1 MTDECKNIDPTGFG
15 LLFVALVS
23 LPIAIACILGYCDVD
38 NHVGDYLND
47 LLKFAAIF
55 IVIAA
60 LASYKINS
68 NFGFT
73 VFALVG
79 LGVYFAGASGG
90 DLYINLTLG
99 LMYLVC
105 LVWSVRAGTP
115 KLLTCILLT
124 TALIFIF
131 GGLAGSDTH
140 SIFAL
145 LKGIVALANF
155 ALNLYLGY
163 ALVDGKIPVY

>member
-1 MTDECKNIDPTGFG
+1 MTDECKNLDPTGFG

-23 LPIAIACILGYCDVD
+23 LPIAFACILGYFDVD
-38 NHVGDYLND
+38 NDIGLYLGD
-47 LLKFAAIF
+47 LLMLAAIF
-55 IVIAA
+55 IVIASIA
-60 LASYKINS
+60 AYKANS

-79 LGVYFAGASGG
+79 LGVFFAGSCGG

-99 LMYLVC
+99 IMYLVA
-105 LVWSVRAGTP
+105 LVWSVRAGTA
-115 KLLTCILLT
+115 KTLTCILLT

-131 GGLAGSDTH
+131 GGLNANGSE
-140 SIFAL
+140 IALL

-155 ALNLYLGY
+155 VLTLYLGY
-163 ALVDGKIPVY
+163 ALVDGKVPVY

>member
-1 MTDECKNIDPTGFG
+1 MTDECTKIDPTGFG

-23 LPIAIACILGYCDVD
+23 LPIALYCILKYFDID
-38 NHVGDYLND
+38 NSIGLYLNQ
-47 LLKFAAIF
+47 LLIVAAVF
-55 IVIAA
+55 IVIAS
-60 LASYKINS
+60 LAAYKANS

-79 LGVYFAGASGG
+79 LGVFFAGFAGG

-99 LMYLVC
+99 IMYLVA
-105 LVWSVRAGTP
+105 LVWSIRAGTP
-115 KLLTCILLT
+115 KTLTCILLT

-131 GGLAGSDTH
+131 GGLYANGTE
-140 SIFAL
+140 IALL

-155 ALNLYLGY
+155 VLNLYLGF

>member
-23 LPIAIACILGYCDVD
+23 LPIAITCILGYCDIEND
-38 NHVGDYLND
+38 IGLYLGD

-105 LVWSVRAGTP
+105 LVWSIRAGTA

-131 GGLAGSDTH
+131 GGLACDGSDV
-140 SIFAL
+140 FLL

>member
-1 MTDECKNIDPTGFG
+1 MTDECKNLDPTGFG

-23 LPIAIACILGYCDVD
+23 LPIAFACILGYFDVD
-38 NHVGDYLND
+38 NDIGLYLGD
-47 LLKFAAIF
+47 LLMLAAIF
-55 IVIAA
+55 IVIASIA
-60 LASYKINS
+60 AYKANS

-79 LGVYFAGASGG
+79 LGVFFAGAFGG

-99 LMYLVC
+99 IMYLVA
-105 LVWSVRAGTP
+105 LVWSVRAGTA
-115 KLLTCILLT
+115 KTLTCILLT

-131 GGLAGSDTH
+131 GGLNANGSE
-140 SIFAL
+140 IALL

-155 ALNLYLGY
+155 VLTLYLGY
-163 ALVDGKIPVY
+163 ALVDGKVPVY